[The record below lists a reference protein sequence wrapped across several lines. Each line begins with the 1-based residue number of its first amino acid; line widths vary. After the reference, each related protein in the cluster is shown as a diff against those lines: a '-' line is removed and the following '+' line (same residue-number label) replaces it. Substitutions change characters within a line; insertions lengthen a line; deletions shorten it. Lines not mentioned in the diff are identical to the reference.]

1 MLAPGGLGSPETAT
15 RVFGLDEIG
24 SRQGEH
30 FLNRPQGMFKK
41 EKRVLPSGKNP
52 LDFLQLEIGASQ
64 EDAQNEDFSE
74 MQRPDP

>member
-1 MLAPGGLGSPETAT
+1 
-15 RVFGLDEIG
+15 
-24 SRQGEH
+24 
-30 FLNRPQGMFKK
+30 
-41 EKRVLPSGKNP
+41 LPSGKNP

>member
-1 MLAPGGLGSPETAT
+1 MTA
-15 RVFGLDEIG
+15 GND
-24 SRQGEH
+24 
-30 FLNRPQGMFKK
+30 KK

-64 EDAQNEDFSE
+64 EDAQNEDFSK